1 MESYNTKEL
10 FNILINNAEKML
22 QRRNLITKLTDKQ
35 KEEIIQNKIIY
46 IDEPKKISLNFI
58 DNILTNISSG
68 SNIDDYCS
76 KKIEYHK
83 FIFITSFNKKVF
95 KQIKTN
101 YKNVEIFFKHEF
113 YEDIPSKDIIPEH
126 ILLNDQEKEELL
138 KSFKITEL
146 SKIYNTEMMSRYYGA
161 KVNDIFK
168 IKRYNINS
176 GISTAYRVVVK
187 GSSDILFD

>member
-1 MESYNTKEL
+1 MESYNSKEL
-10 FNILINNAEKML
+10 RNILLNNVEKML
-22 QRRNLITKLTDKQ
+22 QRRGLIKKLTDKH
-35 KEEIIQNKIIY
+35 KEEFTQNNIIY
-46 IDEPKKISLNFI
+46 IDEPNKISINFI
-58 DNILTNISSG
+58 DSVLTNISSG

-76 KKIEYHK
+76 KKLDYHK
-83 FIFITSFNKKVF
+83 FIFVNSFNKKVF

-101 YKNVEIFFKHEF
+101 YKHVEIFFTDEF

-126 ILLNDQEKEELL
+126 TLLNEEEKSELL

-146 SKIYNTEMMSRYYGA
+146 SKIFNTDMMSRYYGA
-161 KVNDIFK
+161 KVDDIFK

-187 GSSDILFD
+187 GTSDLLFS